1 MLANLTTYSDLN
13 LITAG
18 PKRKNDDVDERK
30 ETDEREVSKQNP
42 EPTGDGDARND
53 AD

>member
-1 MLANLTTYSDLN
+1 MLANLTTYSN
-13 LITAG
+13 PYLITAG

-53 AD
+53 QD